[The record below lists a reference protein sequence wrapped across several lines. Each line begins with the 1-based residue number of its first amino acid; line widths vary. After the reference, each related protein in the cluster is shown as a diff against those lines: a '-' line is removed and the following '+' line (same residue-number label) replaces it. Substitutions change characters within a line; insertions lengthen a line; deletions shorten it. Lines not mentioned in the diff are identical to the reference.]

1 VSCIQNSLA
10 RAHRTAAA
18 YIHVTHPPPPLRL
31 TSTTTP
37 PPLPPFRVIQD
48 LYPFSRKKNHSRCP
62 LARRRFSAV
71 SPSSHIFH
79 YPCTAHTYLP
89 SPTPLSSSSLFL
101 VSYFL
106 LVVVVDVVVV
116 LRSRVIDTFRTC
128 LDTRVQRG
136 GGHADGQFSCETL
149 FLKRGRVRARHR

>member
-10 RAHRTAAA
+10 RAHPPRTHRTAAA

-31 TSTTTP
+31 TTTTTP
-37 PPLPPFRVIQD
+37 AAVPGNPGPFYFLEEKKSFSLSFSPPPPL
-48 LYPFSRKKNHSRCP
+48 SRRLAVLPYISLP
-62 LARRRFSAV
+62 LRAPA
-71 SPSSHIFH
+71 
-79 YPCTAHTYLP
+79 AHTYLP
-89 SPTPLSSSSLFL
+89 SPTAHRVYSSSSSLFL

-106 LVVVVDVVVV
+106 LAVVDVVVV

-136 GGHADGQFSCETL
+136 GSHANGQFSRETL
-149 FLKRGRVRARHR
+149 F